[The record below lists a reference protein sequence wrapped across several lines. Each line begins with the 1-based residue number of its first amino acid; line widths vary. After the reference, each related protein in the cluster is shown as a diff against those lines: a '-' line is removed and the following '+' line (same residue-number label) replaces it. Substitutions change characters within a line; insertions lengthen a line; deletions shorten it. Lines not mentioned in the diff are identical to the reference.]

1 MDAQLFMLYHLA
13 LDYDTIHAHFSTSFR
28 LMACTLRS
36 LMACLNS
43 VDVMAIGLVLGEVV
57 R

>member
-1 MDAQLFMLYHLA
+1 MLYHLA
-13 LDYDTIHAHFSTSFR
+13 LDYDTIHAHISTPLNF
-28 LMACTLRS
+28 MACTLRA